1 MVLYFWPTKHQT
13 SKKRTIFQPSH
24 FIGRF
29 ATLHSHGFKQERIT
43 TPKRSFFFKVEHQAD
58 KIVNVSNAFPTLLF
72 YVCRAS
78 KNESSF
84 FTREESKESALSE
97 ISRVA
102 DDARFYFVSSPKC

>member
-1 MVLYFWPTKHQT
+1 M
-13 SKKRTIFQPSH
+13 
-24 FIGRF
+24 
-29 ATLHSHGFKQERIT
+29 
-43 TPKRSFFFKVEHQAD
+43 
-58 KIVNVSNAFPTLLF
+58 NVSNAFPTLLF

>member
-1 MVLYFWPTKHQT
+1 M
-13 SKKRTIFQPSH
+13 
-24 FIGRF
+24 
-29 ATLHSHGFKQERIT
+29 
-43 TPKRSFFFKVEHQAD
+43 
-58 KIVNVSNAFPTLLF
+58 NVSNAFPTLLF

-84 FTREESKESALSE
+84 FTREDESKESALSE

>member
-1 MVLYFWPTKHQT
+1 M
-13 SKKRTIFQPSH
+13 
-24 FIGRF
+24 
-29 ATLHSHGFKQERIT
+29 
-43 TPKRSFFFKVEHQAD
+43 
-58 KIVNVSNAFPTLLF
+58 NVSNAFPTLLF

-97 ISRVA
+97 ISRVDA